1 MRSLFAHKSVRYGLV
16 FTLVMVA
23 GLAIAAGTGRLHSA
37 LAQAEGPKVTVYN
50 SNIAMVSESR
60 QFDLKQGV
68 NAVSVTDV
76 PSGILPE
83 TVRFRSLTD
92 PAATVLEQNYEYDLV
107 GSEKLLQKYIDQ
119 TITVV
124 TQDGETHEGILL
136 SSAGDV
142 VLQDASGGIEALKFD
157 QIRSYS
163 FPALPEGLITRPTLV
178 WTVDATKTGTQDTEI
193 AYLTNGLNWHADY
206 VLLLAGD
213 NKSLDLD
220 GWVTLD
226 NQSGA
231 TYTDAQL
238 KLVAGDI
245 NRLPQVMVKGDMV
258 FEYAAAPMATPAIEE
273 RSFSEY
279 HLYELAQPVT
289 IKDLQTKQVQFLTTS
304 GVPSV
309 PAYVY
314 DASLPAQFGSGPILD
329 PGYGSTGNTS
339 VKLTVTFNTGTE
351 GVDAQLPA
359 GNIRMYQNDVDESP
373 LLIGEDAISHTPK
386 GEDVT
391 LTIGNAFDLVG
402 ERTQTDY
409 KQISEKV
416 VEETYMVELRNQKE
430 TDDVTVRVVEHLS
443 RGGNWE
449 IVKASPETWTKTDS
463 NTIEWNLPVPAQDK
477 ATITYTVRYTW

>member
-1 MRSLFAHKSVRYGLV
+1 MSNVMSRRSLRFGLLFVFAL
-16 FTLVMVA
+16 
-23 GLAIAAGTGRLHSA
+23 AAGVALATATGRLPLA
-37 LAQAEGPKVTVYN
+37 FAQAAGPKVTVYN
-50 SNIAMVSESR
+50 SNIAMVSENR
-60 QFDLKQGV
+60 QIDLKQGV
-68 NAVSVTDV
+68 NDVSITDV

-92 PAATVLEQNYEYDLV
+92 PAASVLEQNYEYDLV
-107 GSEKLLQKYIDQ
+107 GTEKLLEKYVDQ
-119 TITVV
+119 DIKVI
-124 TQDGETHEGILL
+124 TQDGETHEGKLL

-142 VLQDASGGIEALKFD
+142 VLQTTGGAIDAFKLD

-178 WTVDATKTGTQDTEI
+178 WTVNATKPGKHDAEI

-206 VLLLAGD
+206 VALLAKD

-245 NRLPQVMVKGDMV
+245 NRLPQPVAREDMM
-258 FEYAAAPMATPAIEE
+258 FKAAPAAMATPAIEQ

-289 IKDLQTKQVQFLTTS
+289 IKDRQTKQVQFLTKS
-304 GVPSV
+304 GIPSV
-309 PAYVY
+309 PSYVY
-314 DASLPAQFGSGPILD
+314 DASLPAPFGAGPILD
-329 PGYGSTGNTS
+329 PSYGNTGNTQ
-339 VKLTVTFNTGTE
+339 VKLTVKFNTGKE
-351 GVDAQLPA
+351 GADAQLPA
-359 GNIRMYQNDVDESP
+359 GNIRMYQNDVDGSP
-373 LLIGEDAISHTPK
+373 LLIGEDAINHTPK

-402 ERTQTDY
+402 QRTQTDF
-409 KQISEKV
+409 KQISDKV
-416 VEETYMVELRNQKE
+416 VEETYQIELRNQKE
-430 TDDVTVRVVEHLS
+430 KDDVTVRVVEHLS

-449 IVKASPETWTKTDS
+449 IVKASPEGWKKTDS
-463 NTIEWNLPVPAQDK
+463 STIEWSVPVPAQGK
-477 ATITYTVRYTW
+477 ATVTYTVRYTW

>member
-1 MRSLFAHKSVRYGLV
+1 MRSLFAHKIVRYGLV
-16 FTLVMVA
+16 FTLVLVA
-23 GLAIAAGTGRLHSA
+23 GLAIAAGSGRLHSA
-37 LAQAEGPKVTVYN
+37 LAQAKGPKVTVYN

-60 QFDLKQGV
+60 QIDLKEGV
-68 NAVSVTDV
+68 NAVSITDV

-119 TITVV
+119 TIKVV
-124 TQDGETHEGILL
+124 TQDGATHEGKLL

-142 VLQDASGGIEALKFD
+142 VLQDADGAIAVLKLD

-178 WTVDATKTGTQDTEI
+178 WTVDATKTGKQDTEI

-206 VLLLAGD
+206 VLLLVQD

-231 TYTDAQL
+231 TYTNAQL

-245 NRLPQVMVKGDMV
+245 NRLPQEMVKREML
-258 FEYAAAPMATPAIEE
+258 FEAAPAAMAAPAFEQ
-273 RSFSEY
+273 RTFSEY

-309 PAYVY
+309 PSYVY
-314 DASLPAQFGSGPILD
+314 DASLLAPFGAGPIFD
-329 PGYGSTGNTS
+329 PSYGNTGNTN
-339 VKLTVTFNTGTE
+339 VKLTVTFNTGKE

-359 GNIRMYQNDVDESP
+359 GNIRMYQNDVDGSP
-373 LLIGEDAISHTPK
+373 LLIGEDAINHTPK

-391 LTIGNAFDLVG
+391 LTIGNVFDLVG
-402 ERTQTDY
+402 KRTQTDY
-409 KQISEKV
+409 KQISDKV
-416 VEETYMVELRNQKE
+416 VEETYLVELRNQKE
-430 TDDVTVRVVEHLS
+430 KDDVTVRVVEHLS

-449 IVKASPETWTKTDS
+449 IVKASPESWKKTDS
-463 NTIEWNLPVPAQDK
+463 STIEWSLPVPAQGK

>member
-1 MRSLFAHKSVRYGLV
+1 MRSLFAHKFVRYGLV
-16 FTLVMVA
+16 FTLVLVA

-60 QFDLKQGV
+60 QIDLKEGV
-68 NAVSVTDV
+68 NSVSITDV

-107 GSEKLLQKYIDQ
+107 GTEKLLQKYIDQ
-119 TITVV
+119 TIKVV
-124 TQDGETHEGILL
+124 TQDGETHEGRLL

-142 VLQDASGGIEALKFD
+142 VLQDTSGAIEALKFD

-178 WTVDATKTGTQDTEI
+178 WTVDATKTGKQDTEI

-206 VLLLAGD
+206 VLLLAKD

-245 NRLPQVMVKGDMV
+245 NRLPQEMAKRDMMAV
-258 FEYAAAPMATPAIEE
+258 SAPAAMAAPAFEQRT
-273 RSFSEY
+273 FSEY
-279 HLYELAQPVT
+279 HLYELARPVT
-289 IKDLQTKQVQFLTTS
+289 IKDLQTKQIQFLTTS
-304 GVPSV
+304 GVPR
-309 PAYVY
+309 
-314 DASLPAQFGSGPILD
+314 SLPTCTTPRCLHRLA
-329 PGYGSTGNTS
+329 PGRSLTPATATPATRMSSSPSRSTRARKAWTPSCPPATYVCTRTTS
-339 VKLTVTFNTGTE
+339 
-351 GVDAQLPA
+351 
-359 GNIRMYQNDVDESP
+359 
-373 LLIGEDAISHTPK
+373 
-386 GEDVT
+386 
-391 LTIGNAFDLVG
+391 
-402 ERTQTDY
+402 
-409 KQISEKV
+409 
-416 VEETYMVELRNQKE
+416 
-430 TDDVTVRVVEHLS
+430 TVR
-443 RGGNWE
+443 RC
-449 IVKASPETWTKTDS
+449 
-463 NTIEWNLPVPAQDK
+463 
-477 ATITYTVRYTW
+477 